1 MTGVLLGGGAPLLT
15 ALDDTVESI
24 GDPIA
29 REDVV
34 RIRTSV
40 REGAS
45 LRQAISDGA
54 LFPPLLAQLVAV
66 GEESGRLR
74 EFLLKAADIFE
85 DRTERSTQRLA
96 TLAEPAMIVVFGIIV
111 AFVALSLL
119 QAIYGINAGSFR

>member
-1 MTGVLLGGGAPLLT
+1 
-15 ALDDTVESI
+15 
-24 GDPIA
+24 
-29 REDVV
+29 
-34 RIRTSV
+34 
-40 REGAS
+40 
-45 LRQAISDGA
+45 
-54 LFPPLLAQLVAV
+54 LAQLVAV
-66 GEESGRLR
+66 GEEAGRLR